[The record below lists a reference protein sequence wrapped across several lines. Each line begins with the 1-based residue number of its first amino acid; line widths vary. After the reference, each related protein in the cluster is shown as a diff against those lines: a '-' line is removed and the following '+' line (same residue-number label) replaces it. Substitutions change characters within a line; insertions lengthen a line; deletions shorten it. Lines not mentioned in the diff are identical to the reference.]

1 MTNITALTDVKLQQA
16 LADYALA
23 PIASASLASDGI
35 ENSNYIIRTEDER
48 QYVVTVLEQPSF
60 SPHDDYVALLDS
72 CVNAGLPVPEVL
84 RTQSNQTSI
93 EIDGKP
99 TLLSRYLPG
108 SHASNPTHDQLT
120 SLGRFLGRL
129 HNIDYK
135 PSSGMTPYPRNP
147 QWLRESLVELT
158 PRLAFK
164 QSALLEQATNAC
176 EQMFTRED
184 IRGLPWGTVHG
195 DLFRD
200 NVLFTQQGL
209 SGVLDFHHAAS
220 GYFLFDLAVTA
231 NDWCSETNGLLNTER
246 TLALLRGY
254 HQQRALTEREVW
266 WFSNFGLY
274 AATVFY
280 TSRLRT
286 QKLDQAARCK
296 DPQEME
302 QLVAGYLSHP
312 LQLHWRLI
320 A

>member
-1 MTNITALTDVKLQQA
+1 MTNITALTDVELQQA
-16 LADYALA
+16 LADYPLA
-23 PIASASLASDGI
+23 PLASASLASDGI

-48 QYVVTVLEQPSF
+48 QFVFTVLEQPSF

-72 CVNAGLPVPEVL
+72 CVRAGLPVPQVI
-84 RTQSNQTSI
+84 RTKRDQTRI
-93 EIDGKP
+93 AVDGKP
-99 TLLSRYLPG
+99 ALLSRYLAG
-108 SHASNPTHDQLT
+108 SHASNPTQDQLA
-120 SLGRFLGRL
+120 SLGRFLGRF

-135 PSSGMTPYPRNP
+135 PSSGITPYPRNP

-158 PRLAFK
+158 PRLAFQ
-164 QSALLEQATNAC
+164 QSALLEQATTAC

-184 IRGLPWGTVHG
+184 IRSLPSGTVHG

-231 NDWCSETNGLLNTER
+231 NDWCREANGLLNSER

-254 HQQRALTEREVW
+254 HQQRPLTEHEVW

-296 DPQEME
+296 DPLQLE
-302 QLVAGYLSHP
+302 QLIAGYLSHP
-312 LQLHWRLI
+312 LQLHWRLLG
-320 A
+320 